1 MNYEDLCYE
10 TLVLSGILM
19 KEALMAYDEG
29 RWSDMRQ
36 PQGEREY
43 PTFRNAPEDILEAV
57 REKLEKQTYAHYV
70 D

>member
-1 MNYEDLCYE
+1 
-10 TLVLSGILM
+10 M

-36 PQGEREY
+36 PQGESEY